1 MKFDN
6 IVHSTPQAAE
16 CVKRGFTFAKSGKW
30 CDAKNEFEKAAKI
43 NPDCGMYRFY
53 IMYAETDGLTVPF
66 RVYVNTGFL
75 DDALMELDREYK
87 GVLKALNKEERAI
100 LKEDFGLDFV
110 NELSLKASLVP
121 YFLTD
126 IEVCGDAGFDVNLRF
141 LNNYVYDLD
150 EEEELAQKAAEL
162 ICNWCLEKGYLFRF
176 RDLFEWAIQ
185 YCPEKKKEIKAII
198 KNGVMNVLFD
208 HNLPID
214 ENGVLKINDES
225 IHCISF
231 FSADSAKAASL
242 KVKKFILT
250 PNIKNII
257 SAGFTCPV
265 VEIDPSCNMDESCK
279 VAVSIATTAIIVPKG
294 ASVTVS
300 TMHNAFY
307 YSEGAIH
314 NNTAWVYPSS
324 GRTGYSGA
332 VMGRAMFPPI
342 FKNSFGNKY
351 GYNDY
356 DVAKFKEKLLEF
368 FGKDGLKKKKLKK
381 VEPEKQYDKARK
393 INKEK

>member
-6 IVHSTPQAAE
+6 IVHSNPQAAE

-75 DDALMELDREYK
+75 DDETMVLDKEYK
-87 GVLKALNKEERAI
+87 GVLNALNKEERAI
-100 LKEDFGLDFV
+100 LMEDFGLDFGS
-110 NELSLKASLVP
+110 ELLLKASLVP

-126 IEVCGDAGFDVNLRF
+126 IEVCGSAGFDVNLRF
-141 LNNYVYDLD
+141 LDGYVYDFDD
-150 EEEELAQKAAEL
+150 EEDLALKVAEIVL
-162 ICNWCLEKGYLFRF
+162 NWCLEKEHYIRYK
-176 RDLFEWAIQ
+176 DLFEWAIQ
-185 YCPEKKKEIKAII
+185 YFPERRKEIKAVI
-198 KNGVMNVLFD
+198 KNGIMNVMFD
-208 HNLPID
+208 FNLPID
-214 ENGVLKINDES
+214 ENGVLKIDNEG
-225 IHCISF
+225 IHSISF
-231 FSADSAKAASL
+231 LSASCAKAASSR
-242 KVKKFILT
+242 VKKFILT
-250 PNIKNII
+250 PNIKSIV

-265 VEIDPSCNMDESCK
+265 VEIDPSSNMDESCK

-332 VMGRAMFPPI
+332 VMGSAMFPPI
-342 FKNSFGNKY
+342 FKDSSGKKY